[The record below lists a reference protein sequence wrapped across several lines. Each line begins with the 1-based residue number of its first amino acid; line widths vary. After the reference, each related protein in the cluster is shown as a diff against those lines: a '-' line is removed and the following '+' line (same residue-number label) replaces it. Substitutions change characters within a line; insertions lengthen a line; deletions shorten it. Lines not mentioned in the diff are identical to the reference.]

1 MIFFRQTNDLIF
13 RPLIYE
19 NLYTDSPKESLQL
32 YPLVLVNIIIN
43 FSYIFQRDY
52 TRWIKSFCIGPY
64 KSVKE
69 RDLEASVSSFRPGE
83 SESRFSE
90 VGIFEL
96 MSIAEREGIDPFF
109 IIYIPQSKEGVYII

>member
-1 MIFFRQTNDLIF
+1 M
-13 RPLIYE
+13 IYE
-19 NLYTDSPKESLQL
+19 NLYTDSPKESLEL

-52 TRWIKSFCIGPY
+52 TRWIKSFCIGTY

-69 RDLEASVSSFRPGE
+69 RDLEASVSSFRPGK

-96 MSIAEREGIDPFF
+96 MSIAEREGIDPFLLF
-109 IIYIPQSKEGVYII
+109 IYHKVKKAYTIS